1 VLIKVCG
8 ITTLDDALACI
19 DAGVT
24 ALGFN
29 LWPGS
34 SRYIDREAA
43 AAIASRL
50 PREIERVALF
60 VDTPAGA
67 IEAAMADSA
76 FSVAQVHGDLDRAP
90 AVPFWQAWSA
100 ATAALADLIRRSPA
114 NAFLIDA
121 PAGAVRG
128 GAGKTFDWNLAANL
142 PGRIVLAGGLDGSN
156 VGEAIRAVSPWGVDA
171 CSRLE
176 TSPGIKDHAKV
187 RAFAHAARAAAS
199 ALMG

>member
-1 VLIKVCG
+1 MLIKVCG
-8 ITTLDDALACI
+8 ITTFDDALACI

-43 AAIASRL
+43 ASIASRL
-50 PREIERVALF
+50 PRNVERVALF
-60 VDTPAGA
+60 VDTPAGE

-76 FSVAQVHGDLDRAP
+76 FSLAQVHGELDRTP
-90 AVPFWQAWSA
+90 AVPYWQAWSA
-100 ATAALADLIRRSPA
+100 VTASLAELIGRSHA
-114 NAFLIDA
+114 NAFVIDA
-121 PAGAVRG
+121 PAGPVRG
-128 GAGKTFDWNLAANL
+128 GTGRTFDWKLAAGL
-142 PGRIVLAGGLDGSN
+142 PGRIVLAGGLDSSN
-156 VGEAIRAVSPWGVDA
+156 VAEAIRAVNPWGVDA

-176 TSPGIKDHAKV
+176 SSPGMKDHAKV